1 MTTYVENWFA
11 RAEED
16 LAAADIL
23 LAKNGSVNLVCFH
36 AQQAGE
42 KYLKGFL
49 AHHDKHVRK
58 SHDLILLLVECKKVN
73 PSFVELEEAMAYL
86 AKFYIQSRY
95 PDDFIQFSRTEAE
108 QALRFGNL
116 IKDFIQGKI
125 QSEHQ

>member
-1 MTTYVENWFA
+1 MTKYVENWFA

-16 LAAADIL
+16 LTTTQIL
-23 LAKNGSVNLVCFH
+23 LTENGSVNLACFH

-49 AHHDKHVRK
+49 AHHDKHTRK
-58 SHDLILLLVECKKVN
+58 SHDLILLLGECRKLDQD
-73 PSFVELEEAMAYL
+73 FVKLEEALVYL

-95 PDDFIQFSRTEAE
+95 PDDFIQFSRPEAE
-108 QALRFGNL
+108 KALQFGRQ
-116 IKDFIQGKI
+116 IKDFVQDKI